1 MLEVF
6 LISFLAVTPVAS
18 PELLKARDAQN
29 LPQLERL
36 ATQLSS
42 AADRQPSDAR
52 AQYQAALA
60 QSAAAEVATELH
72 DKSRARGASEAG
84 MKSAERAVALKST
97 EAEYHRIL
105 GTLCGQE
112 AAAVGALGALK
123 YGRCALDEVNKAM
136 ELDPREPMN
145 YLSRGIG
152 NYYLPAAFGGGVE
165 PAIKDFEKAISLDPN
180 SADAHLWLGI
190 ALRKSNRTA
199 EARKEFERAAKL
211 NPARVWAKQQLEK
224 TPRDS
229 TLNPRPPAQ

>member
-1 MLEVF
+1 MPEVF
-6 LISFLAVTPVAS
+6 LLLFLAAAPATN
-18 PELLKARDAQN
+18 PELLKARDIQS
-29 LPQLERL
+29 LPQLQQI
-36 ATQLSS
+36 ATQLLL
-42 AADRQPSDAR
+42 AADRQPADAR
-52 AQYQAALA
+52 AQYQAAMAHSTL
-60 QSAAAEVATELH
+60 AEVATELH
-72 DKSRARGASEAG
+72 DKGQAHSASEAG
-84 MKSAERAVALKST
+84 MKTAERAVALKPG

-165 PAIKDFEKAISLDPN
+165 LAIKDFEKAITLDSS
-180 SADAHLWLGI
+180 SAEAHLWLGI
-190 ALRKSNRTA
+190 ALRKTNRNR

-211 NPARVWAKQQLEK
+211 NPSRVWVREQLAK
-224 TPRDS
+224 TP
-229 TLNPRPPAQ
+229 LQ